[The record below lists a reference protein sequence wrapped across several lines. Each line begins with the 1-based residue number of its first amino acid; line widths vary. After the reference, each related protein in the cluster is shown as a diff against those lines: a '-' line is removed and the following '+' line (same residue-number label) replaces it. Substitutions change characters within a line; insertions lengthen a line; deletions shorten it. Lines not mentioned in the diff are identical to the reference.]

1 MSLSPRSN
9 GLRRTA
15 VLLLLAAST
24 LGAATACGGSS
35 SEPEDASDVDNDPLQ
50 SIAVEELFRRG
61 MLLAQ
66 AGDYVRAEQYLA
78 ASMDRGFPEERVLP
92 ALLNVCIRASRMVA
106 ALDYAGPYL
115 ARHPEQWPL
124 RLLVGT
130 IHMGLSEPERART
143 EFERVLVDA
152 APEEP
157 PEAHY
162 FLGVVFRDSLGD
174 AEAAE
179 GHFRRYLALAPE
191 GSHGEE
197 ARAALSPEARG
208 LPTRVERQDVPPA
221 DDAETP
227 EDGTPDAT
235 EAEATEADSTEAGA
249 AEPEQPEAGNREVSS

>member
-1 MSLSPRSN
+1 MRVRGGRWRAPFRATRLACALALIV
-9 GLRRTA
+9 GA
-15 VLLLLAAST
+15 VT
-24 LGAATACGGSS
+24 GCGGSNG
-35 SEPEDASDVDNDPLQ
+35 EPEDATDIDNDPLQ
-50 SIAVEELFRRG
+50 SISVDELYRRG

-78 ASMDRGFPEERVLP
+78 ASLDRGFAEERALP

-106 ALDYAGPYL
+106 ALEYAEPYL

-162 FLGVVFRDSLGD
+162 FLGVVFRDSLSDADAAGD
-174 AEAAE
+174 
-179 GHFRRYLALAPE
+179 HFRRYLALAPE
-191 GSHGEE
+191 GPHGEE
-197 ARAALSPEARG
+197 ARAALSQEERG
-208 LPTRVERQDVPPA
+208 LPTRVDREDVPPVEPPDPESPEEELE
-221 DDAETP
+221 DDE
-227 EDGTPDAT
+227 
-235 EAEATEADSTEAGA
+235 A
-249 AEPEQPEAGNREVSS
+249 AESPETVSSEEVSS